1 MIISEDHILQAE
13 LNNLTLAHAYYLP
26 THTHCTSSLKTK
38 KVLTHSRDYLL
49 SQWTPHTETNILL
62 IIPPFSD
69 MDKQLSHHTQKLAHC
84 CQRHHTLHHLAIHTF
99 ISLPNPAVFITTLF
113 TQRKHLAPHS
123 KTPSTTTHTHP
134 HTPIRTYPQWY
145 THGDITAVVIPISS
159 SIAYTPNSSWCH
171 GQWTMNRTSRHPIKI
186 LISSNVYEAHQRRRP
201 HAVNSESSVMHC

>member
-1 MIISEDHILQAE
+1 MNTTYGNQHSPYYTSFLRHGQTTQPSYTEIG
-13 LNNLTLAHAYYLP
+13 TLLP
-26 THTHCTSSLKTK
+26 T
-38 KVLTHSRDYLL
+38 
-49 SQWTPHTETNILL
+49 TPHS
-62 IIPPFSD
+62 PPFG
-69 MDKQLSHHTQKLAHC
+69 HPH
-84 CQRHHTLHHLAIHTF
+84 F

-113 TQRKHLAPHS
+113 TQHKHLAPHS

-201 HAVNSESSVMHC
+201 HAVNLESSVMHC